1 LHRRRGALRSKR
13 YWTVALPAPL
23 EPTLGTVLIPIPSRD
38 FDPTEVAVPWK
49 VLTARGHAV
58 RFATPEGL
66 AGQADERMLSG
77 RGLGVWKALLRADA
91 NARQAYAEMVASPR
105 FMQPGRHCDVR
116 VADFDGLILPGGH
129 APGMKPYLESSVL
142 QALVVAAF
150 EWGRPVGAIC
160 HGVVLA
166 ARSRS
171 ADGRSVLH
179 GRKTTALTR
188 VLELTAWALTA
199 PWLGNYYRTYPM
211 TVQREV
217 TAALASPAD
226 FVTGPIAI
234 ARDSP
239 PRLDAGF
246 TVLDGSYLSAR
257 WPGDAHRFAND
268 FAALLVSPRQ
278 ARAQVTTGKER

>member
-1 LHRRRGALRSKR
+1 MS
-13 YWTVALPAPL
+13 
-23 EPTLGTVLIPIPSRD
+23 
-38 FDPTEVAVPWK
+38 WK
-49 VLTARGHAV
+49 VLEARGHAV
-58 RFATPEGL
+58 RFATPDGL
-66 AGQADERMLSG
+66 PGWADERMLTG
-77 RGLGVWKALLRADA
+77 RGLGIWKPLLRADA
-91 NARQAYAEMVASPR
+91 NALQAYAEMVASPE
-105 FMQPGRHCDVR
+105 FMHPGRHSESQ

-129 APGMKPYLESSVL
+129 APGMKPYLESAVL

-150 EWGRPVGAIC
+150 EQGRPVGAIC

-199 PWLGNYYRTYPM
+199 AWLGNYYRTYPM

-217 TAALASPAD
+217 SAVLASPAD
-226 FVTGPIAI
+226 FVAGPIAI

-239 PRLDAGF
+239 SRLDAGF

-268 FAALLVSPRQ
+268 FATLLGSTRLALAETT
-278 ARAQVTTGKER
+278 ARRH

>member
-1 LHRRRGALRSKR
+1 M
-13 YWTVALPAPL
+13 APQARL

-49 VLTARGHAV
+49 VLAARGHAV
-58 RFATPEGL
+58 RFATPDGL
-66 AGQADERMLSG
+66 PGRADERMLTG
-77 RGLGVWKALLRADA
+77 RGLGIWKALLRADA
-91 NARQAYAEMVASPR
+91 NALQAYAEMVASPE
-105 FMQPGRHCDVR
+105 FTQPGRHSESQ

-129 APGMKPYLESSVL
+129 APGMKPYLESAVL
-142 QALVVAAF
+142 HALVVAAF
-150 EWGRPVGAIC
+150 EQGRPVGAIC

-217 TAALASPAD
+217 SAVLASPAD
-226 FVTGPIAI
+226 FVAGPIAI

-239 PRLDAGF
+239 SRLDAGF
-246 TVLDGSYLSAR
+246 TVHDGSYLSAR

-268 FAALLVSPRQ
+268 FATLLGSTRPALAETT
-278 ARAQVTTGKER
+278 ARRR